1 MYRLSRF
8 LSKVAIISAIL
19 AFSVTY
25 FGFPPIGFEGVIF
38 ISSVAV
44 VLAIG
49 SAVLSLIL
57 AIILFSKGRS
67 PKPTHATAVSILSLV
82 MAVGYIWAM

>member
-1 MYRLSRF
+1 MFRLSRF

-19 AFSVTY
+19 AFCVTY
-25 FGFPPIGFEGVIF
+25 FGFPPVGFEGVIF

-49 SAVLSLIL
+49 AAVLSLVL
-57 AIILFSKGRS
+57 ALILFAKGSS
-67 PKPTHATAVSILSLV
+67 PKPTTATVISMLSLA

>member
-1 MYRLSRF
+1 MALIS
-8 LSKVAIISAIL
+8 VAL
-19 AFSVTY
+19 AYGVTY
-25 FGFPPIGFEGVIF
+25 FEFPPIGFEGMIF

-49 SAVLSLIL
+49 SAVLSLAL
-57 AIILFSKGRS
+57 AAIMFAKGRS
-67 PKPTHATAVSILSLV
+67 PKPVNATVTSIASLI

>member
-1 MYRLSRF
+1 
-8 LSKVAIISAIL
+8 
-19 AFSVTY
+19 
-25 FGFPPIGFEGVIF
+25 
-38 ISSVAV
+38 
-44 VLAIG
+44 
-49 SAVLSLIL
+49 LSLIL